1 MVSFAC
7 LISSAIIVYGDQV
20 WGHRQWRRALRH
32 GGAQVGAEQARW
44 LREAVGRADTAEK
57 PPQRGPG
64 VSVHAHRSLTAIYTR
79 VSRLDRQEFSHA
91 RIDEDLTAQ
100 PARDLGLSRSS
111 TRCPAPVLRSFP
123 RLSSRRRDHGRSER

>member
-44 LREAVGRADTAEK
+44 LRETVSRADTAEK
-57 PPQRGPG
+57 PPQRSPR
-64 VSVHAHRSLTAIYTR
+64 VSVHAHRSLTAISTR
-79 VSRLDRQEFSHA
+79 ARRLDREEFSLA
-91 RIDEDLTAQ
+91 RIDEDLTVQ
-100 PARDLGLSRSS
+100 LARDLGLSRSF